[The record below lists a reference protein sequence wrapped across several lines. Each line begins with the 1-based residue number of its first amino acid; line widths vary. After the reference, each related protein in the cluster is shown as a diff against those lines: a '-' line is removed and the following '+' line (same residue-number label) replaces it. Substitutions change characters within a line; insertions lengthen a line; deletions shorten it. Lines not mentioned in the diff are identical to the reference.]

1 MNMNKETQQ
10 KIQEI
15 QILDQNLQNIL
26 MQKQTFQLE
35 LNETVN
41 AIEEVKNTED
51 TIYKILGQ
59 VMIKSEKE
67 KVLKDLEEKKKLFE
81 LRLGALEKQEKLLG
95 NKAREL
101 QFEAEKLM
109 KQPETKK

>member
-1 MNMNKETQQ
+1 MKNQEESIQQ
-10 KIQEI
+10 LQMLE
-15 QILDQNLQNIL
+15 QNLQNIL

-35 LNETVN
+35 LNETAN
-41 AIEEVKNTED
+41 AVEEVKKTDD

-59 VMIKSEKE
+59 IMIKSDKE

-81 LRLGALEKQEKLLG
+81 LRLDSLEKQEKLLG
-95 NKAREL
+95 NKAKEL
-101 QFEAEKLM
+101 QSEAEKLM

>member
-1 MNMNKETQQ
+1 MNINRETQQ

-35 LNETVN
+35 LNENSN
-41 AIEEVKNTED
+41 ALEEVKNTKD
-51 TIYKILGQ
+51 SIYKIIGQ
-59 VMIKSEKE
+59 VMIKSDKE
-67 KVLKDLEEKKKLFE
+67 KVLKDLEDKKKLFE

-95 NKAREL
+95 SKAKEL
-101 QFEAEKLM
+101 QSEAEKLM
-109 KQPETKK
+109 KKPETKK

>member
-1 MNMNKETQQ
+1 MNIDKETQQ

-15 QILDQNLQNIL
+15 QILDQNLQSIL

-35 LNETVN
+35 LNETTN
-41 AIEEVKNTED
+41 AIEEVKKTED
-51 TIYKILGQ
+51 SIYKILGQ
-59 VMIKSEKE
+59 VMIKSDKE

-81 LRLGALEKQEKLLG
+81 LRLDALEKQEKLLG

-101 QFEAEKLM
+101 QSEAEKLM